1 MQGIEQGSRG
11 SLTVYLVDRTLPGL
25 TEDLLAEVQRLLHE
39 AARRLSSAGQ
49 TVRYLQCVYLP
60 EDDRCLCLFEATDL
74 RTVRQVNEAA
84 QVPFRRISTAV
95 VEFRAPG
102 VAKDEGGEAAR
113 QPRAVSRRH
122 EGNREVS

>member
-113 QPRAVSRRH
+113 QRP
-122 EGNREVS
+122 EQ

>member
-1 MQGIEQGSRG
+1 MARCLATTSVVSMQGIEEGAHG
-11 SLTVYLVDRTLPGL
+11 GLAMYLVDRTLPGL

-95 VEFRAPG
+95 AFRSPG
-102 VAKDEGGEAAR
+102 VARDEGGQAA
-113 QPRAVSRRH
+113 SRWP
-122 EGNREVS
+122 EQ

>member
-1 MQGIEQGSRG
+1 MQGIEEGSRG
-11 SLTVYLVDRTLPGL
+11 GLAMYLVDRTLPGL

-39 AARRLSSAGQ
+39 AARRLSAAGQ
-49 TVRYLQCVYLP
+49 TVHYLQCVYVP

-95 VEFRAPG
+95 EFRSPG
-102 VAKDEGGEAAR
+102 IPRDEGGEAASR
-113 QPRAVSRRH
+113 RARAVTHRH
-122 EGNREVS
+122 EGSREVS